1 MSVKAPPFIL
11 GEDTSSTPPSQN
23 PSTSASV
30 LKLLRKVKV
39 AEAELTTMLRVVR
52 YLSLTPFWSST
63 NASLGAVSG
72 VTVEVTHLIPLSGGA
87 PLLVEVHPAG
97 IAGAVRLSKFS
108 VHGGAGVG
116 VAVGTGV

>member
-1 MSVKAPPFIL
+1 MSVKAPPLML

-30 LKLLRKVKV
+30 LKLLRKVNV
-39 AEAELTTMLRVVR
+39 APVVATMLRVVR

-63 NASLGAVSG
+63 NASLGALSG
-72 VTVEVTHLIPLSGGA
+72 VTAEVTHLIPLSGGA
-87 PLLVEVHPAG
+87 PWLVEVHPAG